1 MQFDDPNPLRLRDFP
16 VALRPLAA
24 LALGTLLLLDA
35 IAVMFLGYVVVVV
48 LTRWFGYF
56 FG

>member
-1 MQFDDPNPLRLRDFP
+1 VQFDDPNPLRLRDFP